1 MANLHLMRKALF
13 HISSFLLML
22 MFHIR
27 LAAQCTQCKSAAAA
41 ENEAGELVVGGGIN
55 TGVLYLLVLPF
66 LLVFVVGGYW
76 FWKSRQVEGQSKP
89 LS

>member
-1 MANLHLMRKALF
+1 MRKIGYHIIVFCLLLF
-13 HISSFLLML
+13 HYFQ
-22 MFHIR
+22 

-55 TGVLYLLVLPF
+55 AGVLYLLVLPF

-76 FWKSRQVEGQSKP
+76 FWKSRQKEGQTKP
-89 LS
+89 LSSGHWH